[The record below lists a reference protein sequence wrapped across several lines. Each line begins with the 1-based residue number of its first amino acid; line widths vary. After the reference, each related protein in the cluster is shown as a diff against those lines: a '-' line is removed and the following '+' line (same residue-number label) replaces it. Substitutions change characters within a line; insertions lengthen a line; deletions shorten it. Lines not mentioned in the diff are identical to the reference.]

1 MGIGWTEILLIALV
15 VLLVFGAKRI
25 PEIAKALGRASFE
38 FKKARAEIHKE
49 AEDLIKETEK
59 HAEAASKA
67 GTPPTAQNQSDESK
81 DTTGN
86 DGSANA

>member
-25 PEIAKALGRASFE
+25 PEIAKALGRASYE
-38 FKKARAEIHKE
+38 FKKARAEIQKE
-49 AEDLIKETEK
+49 TEELVKETEK

-67 GTPPTAQNQSDESK
+67 QATSVENNNIDATKDE
-81 DTTGN
+81 TGSN
-86 DGSANA
+86 GSANA

>member
-15 VLLVFGAKRI
+15 ALLVFGAKRI

-38 FKKARAEIHKE
+38 FKKARAEIQKE
-49 AEDLIKETEK
+49 TEDLIKETEK

-67 GTPPTAQNQSDESK
+67 ETPPTAQNKSDESK